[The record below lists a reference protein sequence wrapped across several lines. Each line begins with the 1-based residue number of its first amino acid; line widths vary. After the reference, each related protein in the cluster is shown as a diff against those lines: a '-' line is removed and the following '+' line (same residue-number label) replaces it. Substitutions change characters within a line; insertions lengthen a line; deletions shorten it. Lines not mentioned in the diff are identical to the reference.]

1 MRNGQKLFCSPVM
14 TKTAAGKGHLL
25 TGPSIRKR
33 LINCLLLLVAAALLF
48 GALLSCGGPQ
58 EEETI
63 KIGVIAPLTGS
74 IPLVG
79 QSTVNAAQMAVKEI
93 NDAGGLD
100 LTQEGSGGGGQKL
113 KVELIIEDN
122 EDKKESAVSAAQK
135 LINQG
140 GVVAIVGPQASR
152 NAIPA
157 AAIAESA
164 GVPMISPWST
174 NPETTAGKKYV
185 FRAAF
190 IDPFQGQVMARF
202 AIEEL
207 GARKAAVLYDIA
219 SEYNKGIAEI
229 FQQVF
234 EGAGGEVVAFESYT
248 TGEQDFASQ
257 LATIKAREPDV
268 LFLPNYYSEVPLQV
282 KQAREAGIDV
292 PVIGSDTW
300 GVLESED
307 LPDLEGCFF
316 STHYSTDIAS
326 PAAERFVSAYEEAY
340 GQVPDDVAAL
350 TYDAFGLLFE
360 AIRSQGEADAESI
373 RNGLASIRRYEGVTG
388 VMEFR
393 GTGDPIKSAVIL
405 RIEGGQFKFY
415 RLAEP

>member
-1 MRNGQKLFCSPVM
+1 MHNHKPMMEDGR
-14 TKTAAGKGHLL
+14 AGKRTIVGPGFRGRL
-25 TGPSIRKR
+25 TD
-33 LINCLLLLVAAALLF
+33 CLLLLVVASLCL
-48 GALLSCGGPQ
+48 GALLSCGTPA

-79 QSTVNAAQMAVKEI
+79 EFTVNAAQLAVKEI
-93 NDAGGLD
+93 NDAGGLEVG
-100 LTQEGSGGGGQKL
+100 QEGSAKKKL
-113 KVELIIEDN
+113 EVELLVEDN

-157 AAIAESA
+157 AAVAESA
-164 GVPMISPWST
+164 RVPLISGWST

-190 IDPFQGQVMARF
+190 IDPFQGRVMARF

-207 GARKAAVLYDIA
+207 GAQKAAVLYDVA

-234 EGAGGEVVAFESYT
+234 EGAGGDVVAFETYT
-248 TGEQDFASQ
+248 TGEEDFSTQ
-257 LATIKAREPDV
+257 LAAIKASGAEV
-268 LFLPNYYSEVPLQV
+268 LFLPNYYNEVPLQV
-282 KQAREAGIDV
+282 AQAREMGIDV
-292 PVIGSDTW
+292 PVIGADAW
-300 GVLESED
+300 GTMEAED

-316 STHYSTDIAS
+316 STHYAADIAS
-326 PAAERFVSAYEEAY
+326 PAAQAFVSSYEDAY

-360 AIRSQGEADAESI
+360 AIRSQGKADPESI

-388 VMEFR
+388 VMEFQA
-393 GTGDPIKSAVIL
+393 TGDPVKSAVIL
-405 RIEGGQFKFY
+405 KIEDGQFRFY